1 MLIEL
6 VFKGTVFHVMLYS
19 IECSR
24 IIKTHVPTEVKGNW
38 REGRGGQLRLLIE
51 IMVPVLIRIYMY
63 CNVLLHVLLR
73 IVTCTVLSLI

>member
-24 IIKTHVPTEVKGNW
+24 ITKTHVPTEVKGNW
-38 REGRGGQLRLLIE
+38 GGGEVKITNRD
-51 IMVPVLIRIYMY
+51 YGSSAY
-63 CNVLLHVLLR
+63 
-73 IVTCTVLSLI
+73 

>member
-38 REGRGGQLRLLIE
+38 GGGEGRAVKITNRDYGSSA
-51 IMVPVLIRIYMY
+51 Y
-63 CNVLLHVLLR
+63 
-73 IVTCTVLSLI
+73 